1 MAGPLLL
8 VHDDVNTIAAI
19 KRLLARESYELVV
32 ATSAA
37 DAILAFGHHLPQLI
51 LLAPSVES
59 DRGHVVLE
67 ELKQH
72 PDGQLA
78 KVLLLGESIPGF
90 GFPVAPM
97 PPDEDFARQ
106 VEELLTSPA
115 DSWQLREHEHGVKP
129 QPEEPIEMIGDAP
142 PPPPDPT
149 D

>member
-19 KRLLARESYELVV
+19 KRLLAREGYELVI

-37 DAILAFGHHLPQLI
+37 DAIIAFGHHLPALI
-51 LLAPSVES
+51 MLAPSVES

-78 KVLLLGESIPGF
+78 KVLLLGESVPGF

-97 PPDEDFARQ
+97 PPDEDFPKQ
-106 VEELLTSPA
+106 SELLERARRHLGSA
-115 DSWQLREHEHGVKP
+115 RARRRRA
-129 QPEEPIEMIGDAP
+129 AP
-142 PPPPDPT
+142 RRAHRDDWRGT
-149 D
+149 GAAARAR